1 MEMIWIDM
9 GFHEKSPIKIS
20 AHHSW
25 GKHPT
30 IVTIAGDFPANH
42 GRFPHFWEMSRRMCR
57 VSRRVPSSTSR
68 TWENRP
74 WSALTVGGTLRMLC
88 YLDKD
93 TDFGYVW
100 IMSLHMLYDVL

>member
-1 MEMIWIDM
+1 MIWIDM

-42 GRFPHFWEMSRRMCR
+42 GRR